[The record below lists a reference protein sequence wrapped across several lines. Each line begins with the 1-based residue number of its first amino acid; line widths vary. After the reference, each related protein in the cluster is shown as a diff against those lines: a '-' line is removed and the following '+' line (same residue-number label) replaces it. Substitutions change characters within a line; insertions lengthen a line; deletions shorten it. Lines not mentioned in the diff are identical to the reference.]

1 MEKLVLN
8 QWDVRNRKRMGKMM
22 KNQGKLGNG
31 QNQGG
36 RCGMGYPENSS
47 FDKKSKSLRIKIL
60 KNQKIKNLRNRT
72 SPEFLAKNGNFQ
84 KRES

>member
-22 KNQGKLGNG
+22 KNQVKLGNG

-36 RCGMGYPENSS
+36 RCDMGYPENSS
-47 FDKKSKSLRIKIL
+47 FDKKIEKLEIQNFGKP
-60 KNQKIKNLRNRT
+60 KN
-72 SPEFLAKNGNFQ
+72 
-84 KRES
+84 